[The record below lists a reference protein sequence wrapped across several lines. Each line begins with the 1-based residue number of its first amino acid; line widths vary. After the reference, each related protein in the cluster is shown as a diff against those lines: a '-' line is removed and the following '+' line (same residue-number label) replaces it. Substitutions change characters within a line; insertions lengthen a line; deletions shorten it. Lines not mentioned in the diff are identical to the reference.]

1 MFFSTFIIFAILP
14 YESSGVML
22 TFYATYDSSSCTAL
36 STLSWDD
43 CVTNCN
49 DNVTC
54 FYALSTSDIP
64 CSSCGYDKISGIV
77 YSSSETDTIISL
89 KSDVTDCKTAQE
101 LLEAQEIYKLKVCT
115 YGFYK
120 LIREDYIICQ
130 AVLIYHITFNRTVAT
145 TYCDGKNGV
154 VLGLWSG
161 DERVYF
167 SNKTNQFYN
176 SSYSIWINYQTT
188 NGINW
193 TSTDPYLPA
202 GGDDNNIVWASGHP
216 ISGNNCAS
224 LQAGTYLVQ
233 SEPCIGT
240 TCSTTYCPRSIICG
254 NLIG

>member
-1 MFFSTFIIFAILP
+1 MFVFIIFAIFF
-14 YESSGVML
+14 YESTEVML

-43 CVTNCN
+43 CVTNCD
-49 DNVTC
+49 DNSTC
-54 FYALSTSDIP
+54 FYALNTADIP
-64 CSSCGYDKISGIV
+64 CSSCGYGEITGIV

-89 KSDVTDCKTAQE
+89 KSDVTDCQTAQE
-101 LLEAQEIYKLKVCT
+101 LLEAQQIDKLKSC
-115 YGFYK
+115 YIGYNK
-120 LIREDYIICQ
+120 IIRDDYTICFTWM
-130 AVLIYHITFNRTVAT
+130 IYAYSFNRTLAT
-145 TYCDGKNGV
+145 TYCDSYDGV
-154 VLGLWSG
+154 ILGLWTG

-167 SNKTNQFYN
+167 SNTTNEFY
-176 SSYSIWINYQTT
+176 SSTYSIWINYQTS

-233 SEPCIGT
+233 SEPCTGT
-240 TCSTTYCPRSIICG
+240 TCSATYCPRSIICG